1 MSWQRKEGGEDAGL
15 KSGFHIGGMAF
26 TLAGAKCTLTT
37 PAWENFVLGKASSFG
52 AVFYLPCLLQ
62 LALAQLTVSVAQTQ
76 LSSPRISPGKG

>member
-15 KSGFHIGGMAF
+15 KSRFHIGGMAF

-52 AVFYLPCLLQ
+52 AVLSPLL
-62 LALAQLTVSVAQTQ
+62 ASAGFGSAHCVCSTNSTVQPQ
-76 LSSPRISPGKG
+76 N